1 MFKKTA
7 TSLLKR
13 SANNYQKI
21 KKKTNTFILII
32 EFMVFEIFKYHKV

>member
-1 MFKKTA
+1 MESDYQMFTIFITVMFKKTA

-21 KKKTNTFILII
+21 KKKLIHL
-32 EFMVFEIFKYHKV
+32 F